1 MPRREYVIRIFV
13 SSPSDLA
20 EERQLLEELVRELNA
35 TWSRELGL
43 RFELVRW
50 ETDVLPGAA
59 SEPQEVIEAAIG
71 DDYDAFV
78 GLLWKRFGTPTRGY
92 ASGTAQE
99 FERALE
105 RSRVDPS
112 LRLMFYF
119 NESPMSPSDVD
130 LDGLAK
136 IRAFRDR
143 LGERGVL
150 WFPFKERS
158 EFMQLLRLH
167 LSKLAQEWR
176 ARLNE
181 DPPTS
186 VRTAEAPA
194 VAPDSQNPEDEVEAQ
209 DDEGLIDL
217 AESIQADLATMNA
230 TVERMSQAIT
240 DVGGQMETGAAA
252 LDALRRES
260 DQVDPARIKRTIN
273 RTAEDVE
280 TFAKRIDAEVPIFA
294 SVYERMVQSVA
305 RAAVIQLDLGNAE
318 DPVAAAASAAANL
331 AQNLR
336 GAKEGAV
343 GMRKATAAWP
353 RMTTVMNRARR
364 RAVAA
369 LDKLI
374 SEYERAIDVTDVV
387 VGSLR
392 GRL

>member
-50 ETDVLPGAA
+50 ETDVLPGSAG
-59 SEPQEVIEAAIG
+59 EPQEVIEAAIG
-71 DDYDAFV
+71 DDYDTFV

-92 ASGTAQE
+92 GSGTAQE

-105 RSRVDPS
+105 RSHIDPS
-112 LRLMFYF
+112 LRLMVYF
-119 NESPMSPSDVD
+119 NETPVSPSDVD
-130 LDGLAK
+130 LNELAK
-136 IRAFRDR
+136 IRAFRDG

-150 WFPFKERS
+150 WFTFKERS

-181 DPPTS
+181 HPTTS
-186 VRTAEAPA
+186 VRAAEAPA
-194 VAPDSQNPEDEVEAQ
+194 VAPNSQNPEDEVEAQ

-217 AESIQADLATMNA
+217 TESIQADLATMNA
-230 TVERMSQAIT
+230 TIERMSQAIT
-240 DVGGQMETGAAA
+240 DVAGQMQTGVAA
-252 LDALRRES
+252 LDALREPG
-260 DQVDPARIKRTIN
+260 QVDPARIKRTIN

-294 SVYERMVQSVA
+294 SVYERTVQSVA
-305 RAAVIQLDLGNAE
+305 RAAVIQLDLENAE
-318 DPVAAAASAAANL
+318 DPVAAAANAAESL

-336 GAKEGAV
+336 GAKEGAMA
-343 GMRKATAAWP
+343 MRQAAAGWP